1 MTSPRSCEMCTTP
14 RPATVF
20 CDADACYLCAA
31 CDAQVHNANI
41 LAQRHRR
48 RPVTSADAHQ
58 SSSVDSDILVPD
70 TDLSLS
76 PESDHSD
83 TAYAD
88 FDDFDGHFGK
98 MPALSS
104 SETES
109 MFESLVP
116 TTGLK
121 IFDADMSWESVVPD
135 DFDNVVPDIHV
146 LTAPPPVKPE
156 PVVVRHPAFDP
167 SIPATPAD
175 FLSARPKKVVKP
187 TLKVEA
193 AIAKPFPK
201 LTVYSAPAS
210 SPRSVLVKAV
220 SSNALRADA
229 DEAEV
234 KTDAERRQ
242 IRADALLRFRAKR
255 ANRSFR
261 KKIRYGC
268 RKVLAES
275 RPRVKGR
282 FVKKCDMALFALH
295 GADYA
300 QFKDGSEVVITT
312 VSTSLIG
319 AT

>member
-1 MTSPRSCEMCTTP
+1 MCTTP

-48 RPVTSADAHQ
+48 RPVISADPHH
-58 SSSVDSDILVPD
+58 SSSVNSDILVPD

-76 PESDHSD
+76 LSSDHSD
-83 TAYAD
+83 TAYAE

-98 MPALSS
+98 MPALGS
-104 SETES
+104 SETEA

-135 DFDNVVPDIHV
+135 DFDNVVPDV
-146 LTAPPPVKPE
+146 DVPTVPPPVKAE
-156 PVVVRHPAFDP
+156 PIVVRRPAYG
-167 SIPATPAD
+167 SSVPATPAE
-175 FLSARPKKVVKP
+175 FLSARPKKVVNP
-187 TLKVEA
+187 SLKVEV

-201 LTVYSAPAS
+201 LTVYSAPAP

-242 IRADALLRFRAKR
+242 IRADALFRFRAKR

-300 QFKDGSEVVITT
+300 QFKAGGDAVITT
-312 VSTSLIG
+312 VSAS
-319 AT
+319 